1 VIGRQFGLLAWP
13 LMGGAAVMGFLA
25 WRLYQADGA
34 EHGLLRAVA
43 AAILTAIAVFGVIV
57 PSLGQLFPS
66 ATLVRILRESGCAHP
81 QAAAVGY
88 QEPSLVFLAGTS
100 TRLTDT
106 LGAAEFLRGGE
117 CRFAFIEA
125 REERSFAQRAEA
137 LGVRYSAG
145 PRIDAIN
152 ISNGRPI
159 TIAVFRSTGSS

>member
-1 VIGRQFGLLAWP
+1 
-13 LMGGAAVMGFLA
+13 
-25 WRLYQADGA
+25 
-34 EHGLLRAVA
+34 
-43 AAILTAIAVFGVIV
+43 V

-117 CRFAFIEA
+117 CRFAFVEA